1 MKDLLD
7 QIVRPVRQTFSTSY
21 TSEGAIK
28 SDNSKLLLELF
39 ENTYFHLTG
48 SSPAEKGYVIN
59 ILSTE
64 DYWRVTDE
72 EGAPPGHK
80 ARAGWCCREKD
91 DGIHMYV
98 NADNLLPRALSIVFH
113 EVGHGLHDILNPE
126 QWRQWYEVSK
136 YPDELP
142 TWRAHTEAIAMV
154 FEAANFRILAEH
166 TGVETSAL
174 PEGWYIPDSYIDSIL
189 NSVVTLSRSEVYGPE
204 AYDRG
209 RLLIWTAVL
218 EDPELSH
225 LRREFETNGRL
236 SGSSLYEVF
245 LKFVNMGGDEISSYI
260 DSVTPDGDLGE
271 ISRVIRDTVQER
283 TGQRD
288 LEYPELG
295 KVMYDS
301 IVLP

>member
-1 MKDLLD
+1 M
-7 QIVRPVRQTFSTSY
+7 RPVRQTFSTTY

-28 SDNSKLLLELF
+28 ADNSNLLLELF

-48 SSPAEKGYVIN
+48 SSPDQEGYRIN

-72 EGAPPGHK
+72 EGYPGGK
-80 ARAGWCCREKD
+80 AAAGWCCREKE

-98 NADNLLPRALSIVFH
+98 NADKPLPRALGTSFTRWDTACTRYSTL
-113 EVGHGLHDILNPE
+113 GKGGGGMTPL
-126 QWRQWYEVSK
+126 QSRQVT
-136 YPDELP
+136 
-142 TWRAHTEAIAMV
+142 TWRAYVEAIAMV

-189 NSVVTLSRSEVYGPE
+189 ISVATLSSSEVYGPE

-218 EDPELSH
+218 KDPELSH
-225 LRREFETNGRL
+225 LRQGVREQRPPVRKLAVRGVPEVRQYGGRQNIFVYRL
-236 SGSSLYEVF
+236 SCS
-245 LKFVNMGGDEISSYI
+245 
-260 DSVTPDGDLGE
+260 
-271 ISRVIRDTVQER
+271 
-283 TGQRD
+283 
-288 LEYPELG
+288 
-295 KVMYDS
+295 
-301 IVLP
+301 

>member
-28 SDNSKLLLELF
+28 SDNSNLLLELF

-48 SSPAEKGYVIN
+48 RSPTQQRYVIR

-64 DYWRVTDE
+64 DYWRVSDE
-72 EGAPPGHK
+72 EGYPGGK
-80 ARAGWCCREKD
+80 AALGWCCREKD

-98 NADNLLPRALSIVFH
+98 NADKPLPSALGTVFH
-113 EVGHGLHDILNPE
+113 EVGHGLHRNLNLG
-126 QWRQWYEVSK
+126 QWREI
-136 YPDELP
+136 PRE
-142 TWRAHTEAIAMV
+142 THIEIMTHRAFKEAIAMA
-154 FEAANFRILAEH
+154 FEAANFRVLGEH

-174 PEGWYIPDSYIDSIL
+174 PEDWYIPESAIDSIL
-189 NSVVTLSRSEVYGPE
+189 NSIVTLSRTDEYGNEV
-204 AYDRG
+204 YDRG

-218 EDPELSH
+218 KDPELSH
-225 LRREFETNGRL
+225 LRQEFETNGRL

-260 DSVTPDGDLGE
+260 DSVTPDGDLVE
-271 ISRVIRDTVQER
+271 ISRVIRDTVQKR
-283 TGQRD
+283 IGQRG
-288 LEYPELG
+288 LEYPELARE
-295 KVMYDS
+295 MYDS

>member
-1 MKDLLD
+1 M
-7 QIVRPVRQTFSTSY
+7 RPVRQTFSTTY
-21 TSEGAIK
+21 TSDGAIK

-64 DYWRVTDE
+64 DYWRVSDE
-72 EGAPPGHK
+72 EGYPGGK
-80 ARAGWCCREKD
+80 AAAGWCCREKE

-98 NADNLLPRALSIVFH
+98 NADKPLPRALGTVFH
-113 EVGHGLHDILNPE
+113 EVGHGLHRILNLE
-126 QWRQWYEVSK
+126 QKS
-136 YPDELP
+136 
-142 TWRAHTEAIAMV
+142 RAYDIASTSGKIQTYRAYQEAIAMV

-174 PEGWYIPDSYIDSIL
+174 PADWHIPDSYIDSIL
-189 NSVVTLSRSEVYGPE
+189 ISSVTLPGSEVYGPE

-218 EDPELSH
+218 KDPELSH
-225 LRREFETNGRL
+225 LRQEFESNGRL
-236 SGSSLYEVF
+236 SGSSLFEVF
-245 LKFVNMGGDEISSYI
+245 LKFVNMEAAKISSYI
-260 DSVTPDGDLGE
+260 ESVAPDGDLVE

>member
-1 MKDLLD
+1 M
-7 QIVRPVRQTFSTSY
+7 RPVRQTFSTTY

-28 SDNSKLLLELF
+28 ADNSNLLLELF
-39 ENTYFHLTG
+39 ENTYYHLTG
-48 SSPAEKGYVIN
+48 SSPSQEGYVIR

-64 DYWRVTDE
+64 DYWRVSDE
-72 EGAPPGHK
+72 EGYPGGK
-80 ARAGWCCREKD
+80 AALGWCCRPKE
-91 DGIHMYV
+91 DGIHMFV
-98 NADNLLPRALSIVFH
+98 NADKLLPEALGTVFH

-126 QWRQWYEVSK
+126 QWREWNEIFE
-136 YPDELP
+136 YPDEIQ
-142 TWRAHTEAIAMV
+142 TWRAYVEAIAMV
-154 FEAANFRILAEH
+154 FEVANFRILAEH

-174 PEGWYIPDSYIDSIL
+174 PEDWYVRDSSIASIL
-189 NSVVTLSRSEVYGPE
+189 NSVTTLSSTNEYGSEVYN
-204 AYDRG
+204 RG

-218 EDPELSH
+218 RDPEFSH

-245 LKFVNMGGDEISSYI
+245 LKFANMKAVEISPYI
-260 DSVTPDGDLGE
+260 DSVTPDDLSA
-271 ISRVIRDTVQER
+271 IRQVIFDTVRQR
-283 TGQRD
+283 YGQRG

>member
-1 MKDLLD
+1 M
-7 QIVRPVRQTFSTSY
+7 RPVRQTFSTTY

-28 SDNSKLLLELF
+28 ADNSNLLLELF

-48 SSPAEKGYVIN
+48 SSPDQEGYRIN

-64 DYWRVTDE
+64 DYWRVSDE
-72 EGAPPGHK
+72 EGYPGGK
-80 ARAGWCCREKD
+80 AAAGWCCREKE

-98 NADNLLPRALSIVFH
+98 NADKPLPRALGTVFH
-113 EVGHGLHDILNPE
+113 EVGHGLHRILNLE
-126 QWRQWYEVSK
+126 QKS
-136 YPDELP
+136 
-142 TWRAHTEAIAMV
+142 RAYDIASTSGKIQTYRAYQEAIAMV

-189 NSVVTLSRSEVYGPE
+189 ISVATLSNSEVYGPE

-218 EDPELSH
+218 KDPELSH
-225 LRREFETNGRL
+225 LRREFESNGRL

-245 LKFVNMGGDEISSYI
+245 LKFVNMEAGEIFLYI
-260 DSVTPDGDLGE
+260 DSVTPDADLTAV
-271 ISRVIRDTVQER
+271 IQVIRSTVQER
-283 TGQRD
+283 IGQRG
-288 LEYPELG
+288 LEYPELARE
-295 KVMYDS
+295 MYDS

>member
-1 MKDLLD
+1 M
-7 QIVRPVRQTFSTSY
+7 RPVRQTFSTTY

-28 SDNSKLLLELF
+28 ADNSNLLLELF

-48 SSPAEKGYVIN
+48 RSPDQEGYRIN

-64 DYWRVTDE
+64 DYWRVSDE
-72 EGAPPGHK
+72 EGYPGGK
-80 ARAGWCCREKD
+80 AAAGWCCREKE

-98 NADNLLPRALSIVFH
+98 NADKPLPRALGTVFH
-113 EVGHGLHDILNPE
+113 EVGHGLHEILNPGKG
-126 QWRQWYEVSK
+126 WRWYDAAPISA
-136 YPDELP
+136 ELQ
-142 TWRAHTEAIAMV
+142 TWRAYAEAIAMV

-174 PEGWYIPDSYIDSIL
+174 PEGWYIPDSAIDSIL
-189 NSVVTLSRSEVYGPE
+189 NSIVTLSKTEEYGNEV
-204 AYDRG
+204 YDRG

-218 EDPELSH
+218 KDPELSH
-225 LRREFETNGRL
+225 LRREFESNGRL

-245 LKFVNMGGDEISSYI
+245 LKFVNMEAGEIFLYI
-260 DSVTPDGDLGE
+260 DSVTPDADLTAV
-271 ISRVIRDTVQER
+271 IQVIRSTVQER
-283 TGQRD
+283 IGQRG